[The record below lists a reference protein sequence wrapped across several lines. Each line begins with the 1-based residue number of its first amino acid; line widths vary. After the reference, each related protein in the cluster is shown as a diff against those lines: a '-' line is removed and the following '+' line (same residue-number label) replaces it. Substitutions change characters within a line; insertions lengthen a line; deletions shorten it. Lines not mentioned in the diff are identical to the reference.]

1 MKKNAFIMSVFCNS
15 RVKKKQIFAIL
26 KRTLFQIFQTLLKLL
41 LKKKPLSTLLRC
53 IYRKK
58 EENTAPDVFKQVM
71 FDKHIR
77 NEYFYINFK

>member
-41 LKKKPLSTLLRC
+41 FKKNPYRHYFVVYTEKRGKYSARC
-53 IYRKK
+53 LQTS
-58 EENTAPDVFKQVM
+58 NV
-71 FDKHIR
+71 
-77 NEYFYINFK
+77 

>member
-41 LKKKPLSTLLRC
+41 LKKTLIDTTSLYIQKKRGKYSARC
-53 IYRKK
+53 LQTS
-58 EENTAPDVFKQVM
+58 NV
-71 FDKHIR
+71 
-77 NEYFYINFK
+77 

>member
-1 MKKNAFIMSVFCNS
+1 MKKNAFIMTVFCNS

-41 LKKKPLSTLLRC
+41 LKKNLIDTTSLY
-53 IYRKK
+53 IQKK
-58 EENTAPDVFKQVM
+58 EENTAPDDFKQVM